1 MLLRFN
7 LLVTLFLLLSAC
19 ASGPGFDSRG
29 VDRSL
34 TPARVAA
41 GPQLATGK
49 QVLWGGTILH
59 TTNLEDST
67 QMEVLA
73 YPLDA
78 NERPQSESAPLGRF
92 ILEQAGYLEPASY
105 AEGRLIT
112 VVGTVTGTRAG
123 RVDESDYDY
132 PVITAR
138 QLNLWPKYRG
148 DAGSNVYFG
157 IGTGSGGSWGGMG
170 VGF

>member
-1 MLLRFN
+1 MLLRVN
-7 LLVTLFLLLSAC
+7 LLVALLLLLSAC
-19 ASGPGFDSRG
+19 ASGPSFDSRG

-34 TPARVAA
+34 TPRNVAA
-41 GPQLATGK
+41 GSQLATGK

-59 TTNLEDST
+59 TTNLKDST
-67 QMEVLA
+67 QLEVLA

-78 NERPQSESAPLGRF
+78 NQRPQSKSAPLGRF

-123 RVDESDYDY
+123 QVDESDYEY

-138 QLNLWPKYRG
+138 QLYLWPGYRG
-148 DAGSNVYFG
+148 DGRSNVFFG
-157 IGTGSGGSWGGMG
+157 IGTGSSGSWGGMG

>member
-7 LLVTLFLLLSAC
+7 LLVTLLLLLSAC
-19 ASGPGFDSRG
+19 ASGPSFDSRG

-34 TPARVAA
+34 TPGRVAA

-49 QVLWGGTILH
+49 QVLWGGAILR
-59 TTNLEDST
+59 TTNLKDST

-78 NERPQSESAPLGRF
+78 NQRPQSESAPLGRF

-123 RVDESDYDY
+123 QDEEAGYDY

-138 QLNLWPKYRG
+138 QLHLWPGYRG
-148 DAGSNVYFG
+148 ESGSNVYFG
-157 IGTGSGGSWGGMG
+157 IGTGSGGSWGGVG

>member
-7 LLVTLFLLLSAC
+7 LLAALLLLGAC

-34 TPARVAA
+34 TPGRVAA
-41 GPQLATGK
+41 GSQLATGK

-59 TTNLEDST
+59 TTNLKDST
-67 QMEVLA
+67 QLEVLA

-78 NERPQSESAPLGRF
+78 NQRPQSESAPLGRF

-123 RVDESDYDY
+123 RVDESDYEY
-132 PVITAR
+132 PVITVR
-138 QLNLWPKYRG
+138 QLNLWPSYRG
-148 DAGSNVYFG
+148 ESGSNVYFG